1 MKLTWF
7 GGCAHAM
14 NKGKVYKIAGYIVY
28 ERSLRVT
35 KFLYNNMYSIIIY
48 TFWIGTSTYL
58 LGQLVKL
65 D

>member
-1 MKLTWF
+1 
-7 GGCAHAM
+7 M